1 MSKTL
6 FITGTGTDVGKT
18 YVSGLILK
26 ELRSAGENAGYFKA
40 AMSGNSRRQDG
51 SLIPGDAAAVK
62 AMSGIDQS
70 LEAMCPYVYEAA
82 VSPHLASRL
91 EGNPVRAGTVKAAY
105 DAAAGEYDYILA
117 EGSGGILCPLSFD
130 GEKLWLEDVIRSLGC
145 PCLIVA
151 DAGLGTIN
159 TTALTA
165 FYMKSAGIP
174 VKGMIF
180 NRFHPGDVM
189 EEDNIKMCEYLTGLK
204 TIARVKDG
212 DDRLGVDSGA
222 LTALFE

>member
-70 LEAMCPYVYEAA
+70 LEAMCPYVYE
-82 VSPHLASRL
+82 
-91 EGNPVRAGTVKAAY
+91 EIGRAHV
-105 DAAAGEYDYILA
+105 
-117 EGSGGILCPLSFD
+117 
-130 GEKLWLEDVIRSLGC
+130 
-145 PCLIVA
+145 
-151 DAGLGTIN
+151 
-159 TTALTA
+159 
-165 FYMKSAGIP
+165 
-174 VKGMIF
+174 
-180 NRFHPGDVM
+180 
-189 EEDNIKMCEYLTGLK
+189 
-204 TIARVKDG
+204 
-212 DDRLGVDSGA
+212 
-222 LTALFE
+222 